1 MVRKSLFL
9 FLVFFVA
16 ITYAQVDTDSTF
28 VDTKYLEDQFYA
40 GLTYN
45 LLIDKPSGFNQNGIS
60 GGISVGYIRDFP
72 INTRRNLAI
81 GVGLG
86 YAYNAYNQN
95 LKITEDATYEVV
107 SNDSFSSNRLTTYLI
122 ELPIEVRWRTSTAT
136 TYSFWR
142 IYTGVKFGYVFASH
156 SRYSDALEVIKVKN
170 IEDLQ
175 KVQYGLTF
183 SAGYS
188 TFNLHL
194 YYGLNT
200 LFDNVKTVEGDL
212 IDLRQLNVGMVFY
225 IL

>member
-1 MVRKSLFL
+1 MVRKGLLL
-9 FLVFFVA
+9 FLVSFVA
-16 ITYAQVDTDSTF
+16 ITYGQVTPDSTF

-72 INTRRNLAI
+72 VNTRRNLAI

-95 LKITEDATYEVV
+95 LKISKEGTYEVI
-107 SNDSFSSNRLTTYLI
+107 SNDSFNSNRFTTYLI
-122 ELPIEVRWRTSTAT
+122 ELPIELRWRTSTAT
-136 TYSFWR
+136 NYSFWR
-142 IYTGVKFGYVFASH
+142 IYTGVKFGYVFANH
-156 SRYSDALEVIKVKN
+156 SRYSDDVEVIKVKN
-170 IEDLQ
+170 IDGLQ

-188 TFNLHL
+188 TFNLRL
-194 YYGLNT
+194 YYGLNS
-200 LFDNVKTVEGDL
+200 LFDNVKTVESKV
-212 IDLRQLNVGMVFY
+212 IDLRQLNIGMIFY